1 MLERWFDYMATLK
14 DIAKAAGVSVSTVS
28 KALNDSYEIK
38 DETKIKIIR
47 VAKELNYNINSEK
60 LCANK
65 NKSHL
70 IGVICPEVNSNY
82 YAQLVSS
89 LGASIAKRGYNS
101 ILAITGFE
109 AEKEENY
116 LNLFRNQEVD
126 GIILITENKN
136 IQAITHRIKY
146 LWNIPLVLIAADT
159 EVSDFDCIKIDD
171 YFGVVTGM
179 NHLIGLGH
187 KNIAYIGDILSG
199 GRFKAYKEAM
209 RSNGVEVC
217 DKSYRILDIRYEE
230 CGYQGMKD
238 ILESGEIP
246 TAVFAAYDDVA
257 IGAIRAITE
266 YGMSIPEDISI
277 VGVDNITVSPYLAK
291 GLTTASSPIKEM
303 AEVSISIL
311 TKKIKDDEYTVV
323 QHVLFKP
330 ELIIRETTAA
340 PLDK

>member
-1 MLERWFDYMATLK
+1 MERWFEYMSTLK

-47 VAKELNYNINSEK
+47 AAKELNYNINSEK
-60 LCANK
+60 NYVNK

-82 YAQLVSS
+82 YAQLVTH
-89 LGASIAKRGYNS
+89 LEASIAKRGYNS
-101 ILAITGFE
+101 ILAVTGFE

-116 LNLFRNQEVD
+116 LNLFINQQVD
-126 GIILITENKN
+126 GIILITENQD
-136 IQAITHRIKY
+136 IQAITHKIKY
-146 LWNIPLVLIAADT
+146 LWNIPIVLIAADT

-187 KNIAYIGDILSG
+187 EKIAYIGDALSG
-199 GRFKAYKEAM
+199 GRFDAYREVM
-209 RSNGVEVC
+209 HNNGIEIY
-217 DKSYRILDIRYEE
+217 DKLYKILDVRYEE
-230 CGYQGMKD
+230 CGYQGMNE
-238 ILESGEIP
+238 ILDSGEIP

-266 YGMSIPEDISI
+266 HGLTIPGDISI
-277 VGVDNITVSPYLAK
+277 IGVDNITVSPYLAK
-291 GLTTASSPIKEM
+291 GLTTTSGPVKEM
-303 AEVSISIL
+303 ADVSVSIL
-311 TKKIKDDEYTVV
+311 NKKIKDDEYTVV

-330 ELIIRETTAA
+330 ELIVRETTAA
-340 PLDK
+340 PIEK